1 MGRIVLC
8 RAGVRQAVYPE
19 GLGVDGGLLGRAAA
33 MFAAT
38 NVDDLVLLA
47 VFFGQA
53 AGRRGELKVVGGQFL
68 GFAAILAASVAGAL
82 GAGLLPDDAV
92 RWLGVLPV
100 LLGIRAAWQAWRQ
113 DDEPSPAAGLLG
125 IAVVCFANGG
135 DNVGV
140 YVPAF
145 AATGP
150 AGLAGYVVVFLVG
163 VAVWC
168 VAGRF
173 LATRPGVAR
182 VLARWGHVVLP
193 AVLIAL
199 GVLILLGA
207 F

>member
-1 MGRIVLC
+1 VDF
-8 RAGVRQAVYPE
+8 
-19 GLGVDGGLLGRAAA
+19 GLIGRAAG

-53 AGRRGELKVVGGQFL
+53 AGRWGTGKVVAGQFL
-68 GFAAILAASVAGAL
+68 GFGATLAASIGGAL
-82 GAGLLPDDAV
+82 GAGLLPDGAV
-92 RWLGVLPV
+92 RWLGVLPL
-100 LLGIRAAWQAWRQ
+100 LLGIRAAWQAWRTD
-113 DDEPSPAAGLLG
+113 DDEPAVATGVLA

-150 AGLAGYVVVFLVG
+150 AGLVGYSVVFLVG

-168 VAGRF
+168 VAGWF
-173 LATRPGVAR
+173 LATRPGIAR

-193 AVLIAL
+193 VVLIAL
-199 GVLILLGA
+199 GVLILVGA

>member
-1 MGRIVLC
+1 
-8 RAGVRQAVYPE
+8 
-19 GLGVDGGLLGRAAA
+19 VDVGLLGRAAV
-33 MFAAT
+33 MFAVT

-53 AGRRGELKVVGGQFL
+53 AGRRGALKVVAGQFL
-68 GFAAILAASVAGAL
+68 GFAAILAVSVAGAL
-82 GAGLLPDDAV
+82 GAGLLPDGAV

-100 LLGIRAAWQAWRQ
+100 LLGLRAAWQAWQ
-113 DDEPSPAAGLLG
+113 QDDDEPAPAAGVLG
-125 IAVVCFANGG
+125 IAAVCFANGG

-150 AGLAGYVVVFLVG
+150 AGLVGYVVVFLAG

-168 VAGRF
+168 LAGRF
-173 LATRPGVAR
+173 LATRPGVGR

-193 AVLIAL
+193 VVLVAL
-199 GVLILLGA
+199 GVLILFGA

>member
-1 MGRIVLC
+1 MD
-8 RAGVRQAVYPE
+8 A
-19 GLGVDGGLLGRAAA
+19 GLLGRAAA
-33 MFAAT
+33 MFAVT

-47 VFFGQA
+47 VFFGRTV
-53 AGRRGELKVVGGQFL
+53 GRRGALKVVVGQFL
-68 GFAAILAASVAGAL
+68 GFAAILAVSVAGAL
-82 GAGLLPDDAV
+82 GARLLPEGAV
-92 RWLGVLPV
+92 RWLGVLPL
-100 LLGIRAAWQAWRQ
+100 LLGVRAAWQAWRAWRQ
-113 DDEPSPAAGLLG
+113 DDDEPPPAAGVLG
-125 IAVVCFANGG
+125 IALVCFANGG

-150 AGLAGYVVVFLVG
+150 AGLVGYVAVFLAG

-168 VAGRF
+168 AAGRF

-193 AVLIAL
+193 LVLIAL
-199 GVLILLGA
+199 GVLILVGA

>member
-1 MGRIVLC
+1 MDL
-8 RAGVRQAVYPE
+8 
-19 GLGVDGGLLGRAAA
+19 GLIGRAAA
-33 MFAAT
+33 MFAVT

-53 AGRRGELKVVGGQFL
+53 AGRWGAGKVVAGQFL
-68 GFAAILAASVAGAL
+68 GFAAILAASIAGAL
-82 GAGLLPDDAV
+82 GAGLLPEGAV

-100 LLGIRAAWQAWRQ
+100 LLGVRAAWQAWRKD
-113 DDEPSPAAGLLG
+113 DDEPAPAAGVLG
-125 IAVVCFANGG
+125 VALVCLANGG

-145 AATGP
+145 AATGSVV
-150 AGLAGYVVVFLVG
+150 GYTVVFLVG
-163 VAVWC
+163 VVVWC
-168 VAGRF
+168 VVGRF

-193 AVLIAL
+193 VVLVAL

>member
-1 MGRIVLC
+1 
-8 RAGVRQAVYPE
+8 
-19 GLGVDGGLLGRAAA
+19 
-33 MFAAT
+33 
-38 NVDDLVLLA
+38 
-47 VFFGQA
+47 
-53 AGRRGELKVVGGQFL
+53 
-68 GFAAILAASVAGAL
+68 
-82 GAGLLPDDAV
+82 
-92 RWLGVLPV
+92 VLPV
-100 LLGIRAAWQAWRQ
+100 LLGLRTAWQAWRQ
-113 DDEPSPAAGLLG
+113 EDDDEPAQATGLLG
-125 IAVVCFANGG
+125 IATVCFANGG

-150 AGLAGYVVVFLVG
+150 AGLAGYVVVFLAG

-173 LATRPGVAR
+173 LATRPGVAP

-199 GVLILLGA
+199 GVLILFGA

>member
-1 MGRIVLC
+1 MDV
-8 RAGVRQAVYPE
+8 
-19 GLGVDGGLLGRAAA
+19 GLLGRAAA
-33 MFAAT
+33 MFAVT

-53 AGRRGELKVVGGQFL
+53 AGRRGALRVVAGQFL
-68 GFAAILAASVAGAL
+68 GFAAILAVSVAGAL
-82 GAGLLPDDAV
+82 GAGLLPDGAV
-92 RWLGVLPV
+92 RWLGLLPV
-100 LLGIRAAWQAWRQ
+100 LLGIRAAWQAWSQ
-113 DDEPSPAAGLLG
+113 DDDEPPRAAGVLG
-125 IAVVCFANGG
+125 IATVCFANGG

-150 AGLAGYVVVFLVG
+150 AGLVGYVVVFLAG

-168 VAGRF
+168 AAGRF

-193 AVLIAL
+193 VVLIAL

>member
-1 MGRIVLC
+1 
-8 RAGVRQAVYPE
+8 
-19 GLGVDGGLLGRAAA
+19 VDAGLLGRAAA
-33 MFAAT
+33 MFAVT

-47 VFFGQA
+47 VFFGRA
-53 AGRRGELKVVGGQFL
+53 AGRRGELKVVGGQIL
-68 GFAAILAASVAGAL
+68 GLAAILAVSIAGAL
-82 GAGLLPDDAV
+82 GAGLLPDGAV

-113 DDEPSPAAGLLG
+113 EDDDEPAPATGLLG
-125 IAVVCFANGG
+125 IALVCFANGG

-150 AGLAGYVVVFLVG
+150 AGLAGYVVVFLAG

-173 LATRPGVAR
+173 LATRPGVSH
-182 VLARWGHVVLP
+182 VLARWGHVLLP

>member
-1 MGRIVLC
+1 MTF
-8 RAGVRQAVYPE
+8 
-19 GLGVDGGLLGRAAA
+19 GLLGRAAG
-33 MFAAT
+33 MFAVT

-53 AGRRGELKVVGGQFL
+53 AGRRGAAQVVAGQFL
-68 GFAAILAASVAGAL
+68 GFAAILAVSVAGAL
-82 GAGLLPDDAV
+82 GAGLLPGDVV

-100 LLGIRAAWQAWRQ
+100 LLGLRAAWRAWRRA
-113 DDEPSPAAGLLG
+113 DGDPAPAAGVLG
-125 IAVVCFANGG
+125 IALVCFANGG

-150 AGLAGYVVVFLVG
+150 GGLAGYVVVFLVG

-168 VAGRF
+168 VAGRA

-193 AVLIAL
+193 VVLVAL
-199 GVLILLGA
+199 GVLILAGA

>member
-1 MGRIVLC
+1 MD
-8 RAGVRQAVYPE
+8 A
-19 GLGVDGGLLGRAAA
+19 GLLGRAAA
-33 MFAAT
+33 MFAVT

-68 GFAAILAASVAGAL
+68 GFAAILAVSVAGAL
-82 GAGLLPDDAV
+82 GAGLLPDGAV

-100 LLGIRAAWQAWRQ
+100 LLGIRAAWQVWHH
-113 DDEPSPAAGLLG
+113 DDEEPRPPPAGLAG
-125 IAVVCFANGG
+125 IATVCFANGG
-135 DNVGV
+135 DNIGV

-150 AGLAGYVVVFLVG
+150 VGLVGYVAVFLAG

-168 VAGRF
+168 VTGRF
-173 LATRPGVAR
+173 LATRPGIAG
-182 VLARWGHVVLP
+182 VLERWSHVLLP

-199 GVLILLGA
+199 GVLILIGA

>member
-1 MGRIVLC
+1 MSL
-8 RAGVRQAVYPE
+8 
-19 GLGVDGGLLGRAAA
+19 GLIGQAAA
-33 MFAAT
+33 MFAVT

-53 AGRRGELKVVGGQFL
+53 TALTVVAGQLVGFG
-68 GFAAILAASVAGAL
+68 AILAVSVAGAL
-82 GAGLLPDDAV
+82 GAGLLPDGAV
-92 RWLGVLPV
+92 RWLGVLPI
-100 LLGIRAAWQAWRQ
+100 LLGIRAAWRR
-113 DDEPSPAAGLLG
+113 DDDKPAPAAGVLG
-125 IAVVCFANGG
+125 IAAVCFANGG

-150 AGLAGYVVVFLVG
+150 GGLVTYTAVFLVG

-168 VAGRF
+168 LAGRF

-193 AVLIAL
+193 VVLIAL